1 MEYLRLYRDFYHI
14 VTSPSLSGD
23 SYTLINPT
31 NISLS
36 TMVRN
41 TNQIIENPLAIME
54 SDGIYYT
61 DLTNGFYGID
71 DTYELKWN
79 VKYTPTSPEKI
90 LITRFKLVPI
100 VIGQNVDIRLNT
112 QNLRL
117 EIC

>member
-14 VTSPSLSGD
+14 LTSPNFSGD
-23 SYTLINPT
+23 SYTLINPV
-31 NISLS
+31 NISLV
-36 TMVRN
+36 TKVRG
-41 TNQIIENPLAIME
+41 TNQIIEYPTANME
-54 SDGIYYT
+54 STGIYYT
-61 DLTNGFYGID
+61 DLTNGLYGID
-71 DTYELKWN
+71 DVYELNWI
-79 VKYTPTSPEKI
+79 VKYTNTSPEKT